1 MERKREM
8 KKKKRCAI
16 VLRIDEDVV
25 GAIDKMRDVLRL
37 NRSQWLRK
45 AIARNL
51 QKNLHELRLI
61 DRPEIRS
68 VLAP

>member
-1 MERKREM
+1 MERKLEM
-8 KKKKRCAI
+8 KKKKKCAI
-16 VLRIDEDVV
+16 VLRINEDVLD
-25 GAIDKMRDVLRL
+25 AIDEMRDVFRL

-51 QKNLHELRLI
+51 QRNRHELRLI